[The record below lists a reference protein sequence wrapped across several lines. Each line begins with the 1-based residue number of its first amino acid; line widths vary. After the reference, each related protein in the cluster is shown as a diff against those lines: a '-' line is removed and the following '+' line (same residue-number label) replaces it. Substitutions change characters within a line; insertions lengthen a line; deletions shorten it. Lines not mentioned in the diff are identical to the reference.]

1 MRMVQD
7 VLTSDDRD
15 AATARRSAAPT
26 IEEPHATE
34 HARRIDSSHAPLRS
48 RRGEK
53 AVTEHVVLINRPGPA
68 EHRTHNTAGVRFR
81 PIGVEG
87 PLDVAAEI
95 CIEAS

>member
-1 MRMVQD
+1 MPPNTPVESIRVTLHYEVD
-7 VLTSDDRD
+7 G
-15 AATARRSAAPT
+15 
-26 IEEPHATE
+26 
-34 HARRIDSSHAPLRS
+34 
-48 RRGEK
+48 GEK

-95 CIEAS
+95 YIEAS